1 MRVGG
6 DAPPLHEAPIERSVA
21 CLHPPLL
28 QEPHAAWTVV
38 SEHIKNDEAIMTDHL
53 HNPKLDEHPT
63 SNAEK
68 DPANW
73 VSGNEPITGAQASY
87 LATLCEEAGVA
98 LPIGDLT
105 KADASRQIDEMKAK
119 LGRE

>member
-1 MRVGG
+1 M
-6 DAPPLHEAPIERSVA
+6 
-21 CLHPPLL
+21 
-28 QEPHAAWTVV
+28 
-38 SEHIKNDEAIMTDHL
+38 EHIKNDETNMTDHL
-53 HNPKLDEHPT
+53 HNPKLDEHPA

-87 LATLCEEAGVA
+87 LATLCEEAGVE
-98 LPIGDLT
+98 LPTGDLT
-105 KADASRQIDEMKAK
+105 KADASRQIDEMKGK